1 MIVTW
6 ELRPI
11 EWKIWNPN
19 QNRVALIPLDTDLE
33 DNHEKKREKEKKEER
48 ERKNMFIELACPS
61 IHSQ

>member
-19 QNRVALIPLDTDLE
+19 QNRVALIPLDTNLE
-33 DNHEKKREKEKKEER
+33 DNHEKKREKEEER
-48 ERKNMFIELACPS
+48 EKE
-61 IHSQ
+61 HVH